1 MTETSPIGTINTLLS
16 KHAVLPAEQQRQ
28 QSDGQGRPI
37 FGIDLRVVDIDGK
50 PLPCDGKSQD
60 ICRFAATGWSIT
72 ILVAMRV
79 R

>member
-16 KHAVLPAEQQRQ
+16 KHAALPAEQQRQ

-50 PLPCDGKSQD
+50 T
-60 ICRFAATGWSIT
+60 AA
-72 ILVAMRV
+72 L
-79 R
+79 